1 MGIRMQHYFV
11 SDVLRVGKV
20 VSLPD
25 NVSHH
30 LSRVL
35 RTQVG
40 DSFELVDQNQQ
51 VFQAAISQIDGRVV
65 TATITAALDRNV
77 ELPVETTIV
86 SGLSKANKP
95 ELIVQKST
103 ELGVNRVIFLPMNR
117 SIVKWDQKA
126 AKKLT
131 RLNEVAL
138 SAAEQSHRN
147 QVPKVDYLSGLTALN
162 QLSFDT
168 KIVAY
173 EESAK
178 IGEEANLVKAV
189 RATKPGQSIVAVFG
203 PEGGIDEG
211 EVNLLVNN
219 GYRLAGL
226 GPRIMRTE
234 TAPLYFLS
242 AVSVLTELLS

>member
-1 MGIRMQHYFV
+1 
-11 SDVLRVGKV
+11 
-20 VSLPD
+20 
-25 NVSHH
+25 
-30 LSRVL
+30 
-35 RTQVG
+35 
-40 DSFELVDQNQQ
+40 
-51 VFQAAISQIDGRVV
+51 
-65 TATITAALDRNV
+65 
-77 ELPVETTIV
+77 
-86 SGLSKANKP
+86 
-95 ELIVQKST
+95 
-103 ELGVNRVIFLPMNR
+103 
-117 SIVKWDQKA
+117 
-126 AKKLT
+126 
-131 RLNEVAL
+131 
-138 SAAEQSHRN
+138 
-147 QVPKVDYLSGLTALN
+147 
-162 QLSFDT
+162 T

>member
-1 MGIRMQHYFV
+1 MQHYFV
-11 SDVLRVGKV
+11 SDVLSVGKV

-35 RTQVG
+35 RAQVG

-51 VFQAAISQIDGRVV
+51 VFQAAISQINGRVV
-65 TATITAALDRNV
+65 TATITSALDRNV

-95 ELIVQKST
+95 ELIVQKAT

-131 RLNEVAL
+131 RLNEVA
-138 SAAEQSHRN
+138 
-147 QVPKVDYLSGLTALN
+147 
-162 QLSFDT
+162 
-168 KIVAY
+168 
-173 EESAK
+173 
-178 IGEEANLVKAV
+178 
-189 RATKPGQSIVAVFG
+189 
-203 PEGGIDEG
+203 
-211 EVNLLVNN
+211 
-219 GYRLAGL
+219 
-226 GPRIMRTE
+226 
-234 TAPLYFLS
+234 
-242 AVSVLTELLS
+242 

>member
-1 MGIRMQHYFV
+1 MQHYFV

-95 ELIVQKST
+95 ELIVQ
-103 ELGVNRVIFLPMNR
+103 
-117 SIVKWDQKA
+117 
-126 AKKLT
+126 
-131 RLNEVAL
+131 
-138 SAAEQSHRN
+138 
-147 QVPKVDYLSGLTALN
+147 
-162 QLSFDT
+162 
-168 KIVAY
+168 
-173 EESAK
+173 
-178 IGEEANLVKAV
+178 
-189 RATKPGQSIVAVFG
+189 
-203 PEGGIDEG
+203 
-211 EVNLLVNN
+211 
-219 GYRLAGL
+219 
-226 GPRIMRTE
+226 
-234 TAPLYFLS
+234 
-242 AVSVLTELLS
+242 